1 MEKQLLIGRDS
12 NLLERDSAFYCG
24 ESVMADLTEAFN
36 ISMAVLAALPFF
48 SLYFMPKSYLR
59 TNRSA
64 LFRTIALGLVFLSL
78 MIILEHLAGKKA
90 EINGWEIKRLTE
102 SQFFILGTLLLMI
115 YCYYFSNSFCRALN
129 MEIKIVEKGGV
140 SRRVIEDSINFAF
153 KALRGRDFR
162 PNWRTL
168 QPTRPS
174 HLIPGPLYL
183 NYHVFTEY
191 GHEGNQM
198 STLIHLGQSPRNA
211 QVYRILVFIT
221 GVFMLFARA
230 QSSERPDIRT
240 FVRLKN
246 FDAQLWFT
254 VGALVLLL
262 FSVMLVFFG
271 EMAILEMEE
280 YYNKAIRGEAASLA
294 PKRPKIEKPEIDIDD
309 VRQKAKARLEGQRKR
324 VEEEKKKQIENVM
337 GRLPEEEKS
346 SLNPEIIRLEA
357 LIREVQSILF
367 STPPHRV
374 VSAAE
379 ISKKVGAKSTETE
392 IESIIIGLVRRKE
405 VRGRYDVWNQVY
417 QGGNESEKFIEHKLL
432 ELADGDTKNLSRL
445 KIGADGTVEFQFV
458 PRTSTGGQSEPSLS
472 KKSTQAQRSKQNAAE
487 TAK

>member
-1 MEKQLLIGRDS
+1 
-12 NLLERDSAFYCG
+12 
-24 ESVMADLTEAFN
+24 MANLTEAFN

-64 LFRTIALGLVFLSL
+64 LLRTMALGIVFLSF
-78 MIILEHLAGKKA
+78 MIALEHLAGNSADIIGLK
-90 EINGWEIKRLTE
+90 EPLSE

-140 SRRVIEDSINFAF
+140 SRRVIESSITSAF
-153 KALRGRDFR
+153 RALRGRDFR
-162 PNWRTL
+162 PNWRTF

-191 GHEGNQM
+191 GHEENHM

-211 QVYRILVFIT
+211 QVYRVLAFVT
-221 GVFMLFARA
+221 GAFMLFTRA
-230 QSSERPDIRT
+230 QNVERPDIRT
-240 FVRLKN
+240 FVRLKD

-271 EMAILEMEE
+271 EIAILEMEE

-294 PKRPKIEKPEIDIDD
+294 PKRPKLEKPEVDIDD

-324 VEEEKKKQIENVM
+324 AEEEKKKQIENVM

-379 ISKKVGAKSTETE
+379 VAKKVGGKSTEAE
-392 IESIIIGLVRRKE
+392 VESIIIGLARRKE
-405 VRGRYDVWNQVY
+405 VRGRYDVWNKAY
-417 QGGNESEKFIEHKLL
+417 QGGSENEKFIEHKLR
-432 ELADGDTKNLSRL
+432 ELTDGDTKNLSRL
-445 KIGADGTVEFQFV
+445 RIGADGTVEFQFV
-458 PRTSTGGQSEPSLS
+458 PRTSNGGQSEPSQL
-472 KKSTQAQRSKQNAAE
+472 KKSTKARRLKQNAEE
-487 TAK
+487 TEK